1 MSLEK
6 YKDLNRYRK
15 IHEQTEA
22 LDRPPIE
29 FAHLIGASSVYPFE
43 DGKPPPNKE
52 DNAYMMAAGYNPY
65 A

>member
-1 MSLEK
+1 MSLEQ

-29 FAHLIGASSVYPFE
+29 FAHLIGTNSLYQFE
-43 DGKPPPNKE
+43 DGKPTPNKE
-52 DNAYMMAAGYNPY
+52 DNAYMMAAGYNP
-65 A
+65 